1 MSPQINR
8 MSHVVYCVRPENF
21 EAATKLWTTAL
32 GVTFDQLD
40 MHDGSL
46 RVSFSLE
53 HGVEIVA
60 PAANGPQKFHDFLA
74 TNGEGVYT
82 VVYVVADLDAAEA
95 EVAAQGV
102 MVADRLVYTGR
113 RPWSEEW
120 AVLEERILPPVHGMR
135 ITVAQMERHAE
146 GTAR

>member
-1 MSPQINR
+1 
-8 MSHVVYCVRPENF
+8 
-21 EAATKLWTTAL
+21 
-32 GVTFDQLD
+32 

-53 HGVEIVA
+53 HGVEVIA
-60 PAANGPQKFHDFLA
+60 PAANGPKKFHDFLA

-82 VVYVVADLDAAEA
+82 VVYVVSDLDAAEA

-102 MVADRLVYTGR
+102 SVADRLVYTGR

-120 AVLEERILPPVHGMR
+120 AVLEERVLPPVHGMR
-135 ITVAQMERHAE
+135 ITVARMERHAD
-146 GTAR
+146 GSDR

>member
-60 PAANGPQKFHDFLA
+60 PAAP
-74 TNGEGVYT
+74 
-82 VVYVVADLDAAEA
+82 
-95 EVAAQGV
+95 
-102 MVADRLVYTGR
+102 
-113 RPWSEEW
+113 
-120 AVLEERILPPVHGMR
+120 
-135 ITVAQMERHAE
+135 
-146 GTAR
+146 GTAVPRPAQCER

>member
-1 MSPQINR
+1 MGPRPNR

-32 GVTFDQLD
+32 GVEFDHLD

-53 HGVEIVA
+53 HGVEVIA
-60 PAANGPQKFHDFLA
+60 PAANGPKKFHDFLE
-74 TNGEGVYT
+74 NYGEGVYT
-82 VVYVVADLDAAEA
+82 VIYVVSDLDAAEA
-95 EVAAQGV
+95 EITAQGV
-102 MVADRLVYTGR
+102 SVADRLVYTGR

-120 AVLEERILPPVHGMR
+120 AVLEERVLAPVHGMR
-135 ITVAQMERHAE
+135 ITVARMERHEDGA
-146 GTAR
+146 